1 MSPSPT
7 HRPVDSNHPFWGCT
21 LLASLRSPFARRV
34 RVAFIEHG
42 LSYHEEMEDVFRP
55 SERLLSHNPL
65 ARVPVAILRSGVS
78 ICESQQILNAFG
90 ANAFGAASSAPA
102 YDPNAA
108 ALSGLMTGLCDKIV
122 ERLLESMKPA
132 HQQDKDVFTDFDR
145 LLPPTLTRLE
155 LLLELLGEGLPEAG
169 EVGSL
174 SQAHI
179 DAGVAL
185 AYLSLRVST
194 DWRRGFG
201 AAAEFLDRIERRASF
216 RKTAPPPA

>member
-90 ANAFGAASSAPA
+90 AASSASTS
-102 YDPNAA
+102 DPNAA

-155 LLLELLGEGLPEAG
+155 LLLESLGERLPEAG
-169 EVGSL
+169 EVGSI

-194 DWRRGFG
+194 DWRQSFG

-216 RKTAPPPA
+216 QKTAPPPA

>member
-1 MSPSPT
+1 M
-7 HRPVDSNHPFWGCT
+7 
-21 LLASLRSPFARRV
+21 

-55 SERLLSHNPL
+55 SERLLGRNPL

-90 ANAFGAASSAPA
+90 TGSGTETPT
-102 YDPNAA
+102 PEEA

-132 HQQDKDVFTDFDR
+132 HQQDRDVFTDFDR
-145 LLPPTLTRLE
+145 LLDPTLSRLE
-155 LLLELLGEGLPEAG
+155 HLLEALGERLPKEG
-169 EVGSL
+169 QGSGI

-194 DWRRGFG
+194 DWRRRFG

-216 RKTAPPPA
+216 QKTAPPPA